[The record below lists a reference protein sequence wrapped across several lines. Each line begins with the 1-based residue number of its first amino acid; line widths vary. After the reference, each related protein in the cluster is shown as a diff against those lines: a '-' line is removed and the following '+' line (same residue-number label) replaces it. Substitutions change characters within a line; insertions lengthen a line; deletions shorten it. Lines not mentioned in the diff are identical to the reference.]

1 MSAYRYEKCP
11 TCGFATIYVPL
22 KAKVAQKPATAEFLA
37 QQRAAAEAEA
47 RRVALM
53 CADQALLDLDI
64 H

>member
-37 QQRAAAEAEA
+37 QQRAAA
-47 RRVALM
+47 
-53 CADQALLDLDI
+53 
-64 H
+64 